1 MASFSRPHALAS
13 LTLALCGISLVSCA
27 LPPKAAWRKI
37 KSDGLI
43 SYFSYELANPRRS
56 ARPITP
62 PVTPYQ
68 TRPIEP
74 TQTQYL
80 PSTSLVENKRPVE
93 PVKPPLN
100 LADLPEKRE
109 TLPVLTAF
117 SVPALPGYVR
127 SPYTQ
132 PPRLVDVQGSAAGS
146 TMVCPYTQRPF
157 TIPNDVNEVSESLPQ
172 VAAVKETPSMAEA
185 SVFIPAPKTSSSQ
198 EDKDSTSGATSSV
211 QTTSTLTNNSPV
223 AVTETPVQITPSS
236 PAHISTPPAPAKEV
250 PTQSAVIPNQAALQ
264 RQPAANVPFGIPIP
278 HRPGFINSPY
288 AAKHQ
293 VVDVTD
299 MPAGSEV
306 KCPYTGKTFRV
317 PVQDTRT
324 LPAETP
330 NFASPKP

>member
-1 MASFSRPHALAS
+1 MVSFSRPHALAS
-13 LTLALCGISLVSCA
+13 LTLALCGLSLASCA

-62 PVTPYQ
+62 PSAPYQ

-74 TQTQYL
+74 TQTEYL
-80 PSTSLVENKRPVE
+80 PSTSLAENKRSVST
-93 PVKPPLN
+93 PVKPPLD
-100 LADLPEKRE
+100 LAVLPEKQENR
-109 TLPVLTAF
+109 PVLTAF
-117 SVPALPGYVR
+117 AVPALPGYVR

-157 TIPNDVNEVSESLPQ
+157 TIPDDVNAAADSLPQ
-172 VAAVKETPSMAEA
+172 VAATKETSSPSEP
-185 SVFIPAPKTSSSQ
+185 SVFIPAPKTSSS
-198 EDKDSTSGATSSV
+198 EEHSSMPPTTNSSSTS
-211 QTTSTLTNNSPV
+211 NPPV
-223 AVTETPVQITPSS
+223 AAVETPAPSS
-236 PAHISTPPAPAKEV
+236 TPTPTSPEPTKEV
-250 PTQSAVIPNQAALQ
+250 APSVIPNQAALQ

-278 HRPGFINSPY
+278 NRPGFINSPY

-330 NFASPKP
+330 TFASPKP